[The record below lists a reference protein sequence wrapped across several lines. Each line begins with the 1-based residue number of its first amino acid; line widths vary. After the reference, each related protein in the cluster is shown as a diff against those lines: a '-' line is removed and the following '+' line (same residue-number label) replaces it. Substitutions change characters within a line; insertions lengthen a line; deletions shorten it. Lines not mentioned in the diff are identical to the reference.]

1 MSGSRRKARNLALK
15 GIYQWLL
22 NRSDFDFILDCLS
35 AESEYRRADQEYA
48 KRILKSAIESSEE
61 IFSEIEEYL
70 DRPLARVSPI
80 EQAILLI
87 ANVELKKE
95 FDVPSKVVIN
105 EAVELAKD
113 FGGTDGH
120 KYINGILDKIV
131 NSNK

>member
-87 ANVELKKE
+87 ASVELKKE

>member
-48 KRILKSAIESSEE
+48 KRILKSAMESSEE
-61 IFSEIEEYL
+61 IFSAIEGYL
-70 DRPLARVSPI
+70 DRPLSRVSPI

>member
-70 DRPLARVSPI
+70 DRPLSRVSPI

-87 ANVELKKE
+87 ASVELKKE

>member
-48 KRILKSAIESSEE
+48 KRILKSAMDYSEE
-61 IFSEIEEYL
+61 IFSEIEGYL

>member
-48 KRILKSAIESSEE
+48 KRILKSAMDSSEE
-61 IFSEIEEYL
+61 IFSAIEGYL
-70 DRPLARVSPI
+70 DRPLSRVSPI

-87 ANVELKKE
+87 ASVELKKE